1 MAAVVMIAV
10 ALTFA
15 FTRFFAIQ
23 QFGFT
28 LGTVVFI
35 DATVVLLL
43 LLPASLRLAGERL
56 WYLPSWLEWLPGEG
70 AIEHVGRPRPSP
82 P

>member
-1 MAAVVMIAV
+1 MSLRLSVG
-10 ALTFA
+10 
-15 FTRFFAIQ
+15 R
-23 QFGFT
+23 G
-28 LGTVVFI
+28 GI

-70 AIEHVGRPRPSP
+70 AMEHVGRPKPKP
-82 P
+82 TTP